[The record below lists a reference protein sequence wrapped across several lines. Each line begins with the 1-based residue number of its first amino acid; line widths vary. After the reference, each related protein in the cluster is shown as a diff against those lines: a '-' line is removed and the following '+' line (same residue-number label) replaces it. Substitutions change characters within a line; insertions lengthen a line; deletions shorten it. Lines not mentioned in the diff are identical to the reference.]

1 MRIMYKVTYKLGH
14 EEKYAYFKN
23 LAKAQIYRTV
33 LKGKITILRGR

>member
-14 EEKYAYFKN
+14 KEKYAYFKS
-23 LAKAQIYRTV
+23 LAKAQIYRAA